1 MPLDIYKIFDI
12 SWKIMYIY
20 NIRFLKEKNMNIQE
34 YITNRLD
41 PQIAWYDKKSLLC
54 QKRYKLIQ
62 IVEIILAAIIPLL
75 SGYCNTLLIS
85 IIVGIFGIIITILES
100 LTKLFKYH
108 ENWIQYRTTCE
119 LLKYQKYVFLT
130 KSSPYNTTNETV
142 ENMFVKNIEQ
152 IISSENNQWK
162 SIHVNINNTSN
173 KEKN

>member
-1 MPLDIYKIFDI
+1 
-12 SWKIMYIY
+12 
-20 NIRFLKEKNMNIQE
+20 MNIQE

-75 SGYCNTLLIS
+75 SGYCNTFLIS

-100 LTKLFKYH
+100 LTKIFNYH

>member
-1 MPLDIYKIFDI
+1 M
-12 SWKIMYIY
+12 
-20 NIRFLKEKNMNIQE
+20 
-34 YITNRLD
+34 
-41 PQIAWYDKKSLLC
+41 
-54 QKRYKLIQ
+54 
-62 IVEIILAAIIPLL
+62 
-75 SGYCNTLLIS
+75 
-85 IIVGIFGIIITILES
+85 
-100 LTKLFKYH
+100 LF
-108 ENWIQYRTTCE
+108 RS